1 MINIDNTSNNN
12 LMILLSNYYYY
23 RNLWNNLLSVDKS
36 SYLWKKI
43 VDDLFE
49 LYKHDFLEN
58 EQLFIEKNEELLN
71 QFLLTMHTNM

>member
-1 MINIDNTSNNN
+1 M
-12 LMILLSNYYYY
+12 
-23 RNLWNNLLSVDKS
+23 WNNLLSVDKS

-58 EQLFIEKNEELLN
+58 EQIFIEKNEELLN